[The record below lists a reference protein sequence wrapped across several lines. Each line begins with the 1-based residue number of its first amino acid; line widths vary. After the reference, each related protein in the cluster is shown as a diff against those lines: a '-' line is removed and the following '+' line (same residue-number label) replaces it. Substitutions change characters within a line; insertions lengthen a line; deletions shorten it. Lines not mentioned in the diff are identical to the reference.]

1 MGYKVKLDIF
11 EGPFDLLVH
20 LIERAEMSIYDI
32 RVSEITDQYIAY
44 LEDLKRMDV
53 AVAGE
58 FMVLAATLIEL
69 KSRMLLPRMQ
79 STETDAEMEDPRQEL
94 VEKLLEY
101 KRFKAAAAQL
111 EIREA
116 ENLRRFV
123 KPQEDLSVYT
133 ENPEEILNVDIAQFM
148 KAFRLF
154 LQRKQKIEEVHKR
167 YDRQKRE
174 RMSIED
180 RIVQMKNL
188 FTGKKKFSFRE
199 LLGGE
204 TSRYNVI
211 LTFLSLLELMR
222 QRSITVRQD
231 VNFGQMTI
239 TVKDPKEKTGDV
251 PAESE
256 A

>member
-101 KRFKAAAAQL
+101 KRFQAAAAQL

-154 LQRKQKIEEVHKR
+154 LQRKQKIEEVH
-167 YDRQKRE
+167 
-174 RMSIED
+174 
-180 RIVQMKNL
+180 
-188 FTGKKKFSFRE
+188 
-199 LLGGE
+199 
-204 TSRYNVI
+204 
-211 LTFLSLLELMR
+211 
-222 QRSITVRQD
+222 
-231 VNFGQMTI
+231 
-239 TVKDPKEKTGDV
+239 
-251 PAESE
+251 
-256 A
+256 

>member
-32 RVSEITDQYIAY
+32 RVSEITDQYLAY
-44 LEDLKRMDV
+44 LEDLKKMDV
-53 AVAGE
+53 NLAGE

-79 STETDAEMEDPRQEL
+79 SLEPGEDAEDPRQAL

-111 EIREA
+111 ELRE
-116 ENLRRFV
+116 EEGLRRRT
-123 KPQEDLSVYT
+123 KPQEDMTVYT
-133 ENPEEILNVDIAQFM
+133 QNPEEILNVDIGQFM
-148 KAFRLF
+148 KAFQQF
-154 LQRKQKIEEVHKR
+154 LLRKQKIEEVHKR
-167 YDRQKRE
+167 YDRQTRQ

-180 RIVQMKNL
+180 RILEMREL
-188 FTGKKKFSFRE
+188 FTRQSRFSFPE
-199 LLGGE
+199 LLGEERG
-204 TSRYNVI
+204 RYNII

-222 QRSITVRQD
+222 QRSVSVRQD

-239 TVKDPKEKTGDV
+239 TVNSPEPQKEG
-251 PAESE
+251 A
-256 A
+256 

>member
-53 AVAGE
+53 TVAGE

-69 KSRMLLPRMQ
+69 KSRMLLPRAN
-79 STETDAEMEDPRQEL
+79 SAENDEELDDPRQEL
-94 VEKLLEY
+94 VEKILEY
-101 KRFKAAAAQL
+101 KRFKAAAAHL
-111 EIREA
+111 EAREE

-133 ENPEEILNVDIAQFM
+133 ENPEEVLNVDIAQFM

-154 LQRKQKIEEVHKR
+154 LQKKQKIEEVHKR
-167 YDRQKRE
+167 YDRQTRE

-180 RIVQMKNL
+180 RIEQMKKL
-188 FTGKKKFSFRE
+188 FSLKKKFSFKE
-199 LLGGE
+199 LLTGE

-222 QRSITVRQD
+222 QRSINVRQD

-239 TVKDPKEKTGDV
+239 TVKDPKEKAGAE